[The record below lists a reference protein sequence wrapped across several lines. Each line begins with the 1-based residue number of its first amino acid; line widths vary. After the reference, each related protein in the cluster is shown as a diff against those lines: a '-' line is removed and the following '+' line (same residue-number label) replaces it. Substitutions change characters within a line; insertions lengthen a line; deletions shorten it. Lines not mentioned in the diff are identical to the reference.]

1 MAKTSYTKAG
11 TTWNTRQQARLDAHQ
26 AGQVSTE
33 VVATAVLPSMD
44 RRPQTSRAT

>member
-1 MAKTSYTKAG
+1 MAKTSYTKSG
-11 TTWNTRQQARLDAHQ
+11 TAWNRRQEARLDAHQ

-33 VVATAVLPSMD
+33 VVTTAALPSMD